1 MESMGPG
8 NSGFSACEAEAAD
21 EHRALDACQAIDPY
35 INKPETMTFNYC
47 CFAIAPATASWPRI
61 QGGLR

>member
-47 CFAIAPATASWPRI
+47 CFAIAPATAS
-61 QGGLR
+61 